1 MQRNV
6 LSRRAKGVDVPQRW
20 IPLSLE
26 MRARFLSFHAG
37 DFMHALHCT
46 KFQAKR
52 LSLSAKNKIT

>member
-20 IPLSLE
+20 IPLLLE

-37 DFMHALHCT
+37 DFMHALHFA
-46 KFQAKR
+46 KFGA
-52 LSLSAKNKIT
+52 N